1 MKLRVKLYIYRA
13 MEDLIS
19 GVSLDTMELGQ
30 LVIYE
35 TTVGFR

>member
-1 MKLRVKLYIYRA
+1 

-19 GVSLDTMELGQ
+19 GLKLDTMGLGQ